1 MGLLLLG
8 QGEKVLASL
17 SGQEEKNSGSSATG
31 EKRKPRDFVPSGK
44 NVDKHHHAD
53 TFKPSPAKSSQDS
66 FKPVQ
71 TPKSAKIIIQN
82 TILASPELIP
92 SHKDAELI
100 PESSIRPTTSP
111 PSPSSSS
118 TSPLTTPTSAEL
130 LASADPELLGALGH
144 ASPEILA
151 ALQVIAGQSTCC
163 SPINRGPFC

>member
-1 MGLLLLG
+1 MGPLLLG

-17 SGQEEKNSGSSATG
+17 SGQEEKNSGSSVTG
-31 EKRKPRDFVPSGK
+31 GKRKPRDFVPSGN
-44 NVDKHHHAD
+44 NVNKHRHAD
-53 TFKPSPAKSSQDS
+53 TFKPSPAKASDDS
-66 FKPVQ
+66 FKPVVQ
-71 TPKSAKIIIQN
+71 TPKSEKIILKN

-92 SHKDAELI
+92 SPKDTELI

-111 PSPSSSS
+111 PSPSSST

-151 ALQVIAGQSTCC
+151 ALQVIAGRSTCC
-163 SPINRGPFC
+163 SPINRGPF